1 MSSSCLYKI
10 DHTTHLDRHARTV
23 ESVRE
28 QYSFPDHP
36 MISRSELDL
45 RDGECMAEVER
56 AVRVRVGEVA
66 EPLGKLLPDLRGGE
80 AFELVLSRGLDLEE
94 PFRLPLRLVLELELA
109 EFVAFARL
117 GELDGVRGGVGH
129 GADGDYTRETSGTYG
144 TSPEGENGGQCSV
157 DAADKSGQKCCE
169 QSMSARVIPRQS
181 AQIQI
186 IYRCPGSVLPY
197 CPPTLVQHLA
207 ARDTS

>member
-1 MSSSCLYKI
+1 MVAGPGSCATNLDWHAGTVHSDREQGPLPQHSLKAGIELYFG
-10 DHTTHLDRHARTV
+10 DG
-23 ESVRE
+23 ESV
-28 QYSFPDHP
+28 
-36 MISRSELDL
+36 
-45 RDGECMAEVER
+45 AEVER

-80 AFELVLSRGLDLEE
+80 AFELVLSGGLDLEE